1 MLIRKNIDTAK
12 KVLGKE
18 FNGETVEDSAIHEA
32 KAEAV
37 KIMEEAGKDTK
48 ADEEMLTIAYKLE
61 KILKEELSNKDDD
74 ENLINEEFVKVG
86 TYQAERVSKMR
97 KLMEEK
103 LTFHKND
110 LLKKWEEQSEFLD
123 YQGLKEF

>member
-48 ADEEMLTIAYKLE
+48 ADEEMLTIASKLE
-61 KILKEELSNKDDD
+61 EILKEEVSNKDDD
-74 ENLINEEFVKVG
+74 ENIKAELVKVG
-86 TYQAERVSKMR
+86 TYQAERVSKMK
-97 KLMEEK
+97 KLIEEK
-103 LTFHKND
+103 MTFHKND
-110 LLKKWEEQSEFLD
+110 LRKKWEEQNEFLD
-123 YQGLKEF
+123 